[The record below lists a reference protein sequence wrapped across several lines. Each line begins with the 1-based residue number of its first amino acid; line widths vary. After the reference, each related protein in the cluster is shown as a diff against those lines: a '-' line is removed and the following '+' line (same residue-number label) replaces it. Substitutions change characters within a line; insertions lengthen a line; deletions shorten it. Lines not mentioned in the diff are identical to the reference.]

1 MSRPHFVAIGGTT
14 RQGSSTERAL
24 ALALTLAE
32 ARGARTTLLGADALL
47 LPSYAPENPE
57 RSENALRLVAAV
69 RDADAVIVGSPGYH
83 GSFSGLVKNALD
95 YVEDTSKDAR
105 CYLSGVP
112 VGCIATAAGWQ
123 AAVAT
128 MTHLRA
134 VIHALRGW
142 PTPLG
147 VAINSI
153 PPAPGEDPIAT
164 EAVKAQ
170 IELMVEQQFAF
181 LTRGPVVR

>member
-1 MSRPHFVAIGGTT
+1 LKRPHFVALGGTT
-14 RQGSSTERAL
+14 RRNSSTERAL
-24 ALALTLAE
+24 LLALSRAE
-32 ARGARTTLLGADALL
+32 ELGARVTLLGAEALA
-47 LPSYAPENPE
+47 LPSYAPEIAT
-57 RSENALRLVAAV
+57 RTENAVRLVAAI
-69 RDADAVIVGSPGYH
+69 RDADALIVGSPGYH

-95 YVEDTSKDAR
+95 YVEDTSKDER
-105 CYLSGVP
+105 VYLSGMP

-128 MTHLRA
+128 MNHLRA

-153 PPAPGEDPIAT
+153 PDREGDDPIASKT
-164 EAVKAQ
+164 VKDQ
-170 IELMVEQQFAF
+170 LQLMVDQQFFF
-181 LTRGPVVR
+181 LA